1 MFKTIIKFL
10 EIRAH
15 KEKYKMNFIK
25 HINTLKRRN
34 KTILAFM

>member
-25 HINTLKRRN
+25 HINTLREETKQY
-34 KTILAFM
+34 